1 MRESKFVEQNKEKW
15 EKIEKDLLN
24 KVSDPHVLRTH
35 LIHITDDLSYART
48 FYKNRSVRVYL
59 NGIAQSV
66 YNRIYKSKFN
76 FFKSVKKFYIDDVPS
91 IMYHSRKE
99 LFFSFLVLIL
109 AFTIGFFSSV
119 KDPEFVNTILS
130 DGYVKMTKDNIESGD
145 PMGVYKET
153 QPFQMFVM
161 IASNNIAVSFYL
173 FIFGLIAGYGTL
185 VMLLF
190 NGIMLGTFY
199 HFFYSRGLTADFN
212 YTVWMHGAIEISCMV
227 IVGVAGMLLGKG
239 LINPGSFS
247 RMKAFNIWGR
257 RGSMILLSLIP
268 FIILAAFIESYLT
281 RHTEVSNL
289 LRGIF
294 IVLSLIL
301 MFGYF
306 AFYPYLRFRKSG
318 DAQLGMPELN
328 ADKDIEFQK
337 GVIYSRSQIFLKSI
351 QLFIGNFPSII
362 RLALL
367 VSSVLTVLFYFIY
380 IEYSDTTIHVGGL
393 NLFNLL
399 EDSIDGSNQFFGQL
413 YINLALVFNKL
424 ERFDIYIITTI
435 WLIVLLGYSY
445 GRFNLKINGTFKFD
459 TKKIV
464 TLSIGVL
471 LFNAL
476 FLIDIPAMG
485 LLAILLSGT
494 LILIFSNTLNKDEKN
509 ERGILSILGTGF
521 IKSLSTTLLF
531 LFVLTLGMIIVASP
545 LLFYLLSFIEVN
557 FKLDNETYN
566 SMTMILMMF
575 FTCMVV
581 TLSLVFY
588 VFENSFLYYSI
599 GEISSASGISEKI
612 DSIGKT
618 KKAYG
623 IETE

>member
-59 NGIAQSV
+59 NGMAQSV

-76 FFKSVKKFYIDDVPS
+76 FFKSVKKFYVDDVPS

-109 AFTIGFFSSV
+109 AFIIGFYSSV
-119 KDPEFVNTILS
+119 KDPEFVNTILT
-130 DGYVKMTKDNIESGD
+130 DGYVKMTKDNIENGD
-145 PMGVYKET
+145 PMAVYKDT
-153 QPFQMFVM
+153 APFQMFIR
-161 IASNNIAVSFYL
+161 IASHNILVCFSL

-185 VMLLF
+185 VMMLF

-199 HFFYSRGLTADFN
+199 QFFYSRGLSADFN
-212 YTVWMHGAIEISCMV
+212 YTVWMHGAIEISSMV

-239 LINPGSFS
+239 LINPGTFS
-247 RMKAFNIWGR
+247 RLKAFNIWGR

-281 RHTEVSNL
+281 RHTEVSNGF
-289 LRGIF
+289 RGTF
-294 IVLSLIL
+294 IILSVLL

-306 AFYPYLRFRKSG
+306 ALYPYLRYRNSG

-328 ADKDIEFQK
+328 ADKELEFQK

-351 QLFIGNFPSII
+351 QLFIENFPSII
-362 RLALL
+362 RFA
-367 VSSVLTVLFYFIY
+367 VLTSSILTFFFYLIY
-380 IEYSDTTIHVGGL
+380 IEYSDTTIHVAGL

-399 EDSIDGSNQFFGQL
+399 EDTIDGSNNFFGQL
-413 YINLALVFNKL
+413 YINLGLVFNKL
-424 ERFDIYIITTI
+424 ERQDVYIITSV
-435 WLIVLLGYSY
+435 WLILLMVYAF
-445 GRFNLKINGTFKFD
+445 GRFNHKIIGSFKPDAKQILTLIVGT
-459 TKKIV
+459 
-464 TLSIGVL
+464 
-471 LFNAL
+471 LFLNAL
-476 FLIDIPAMG
+476 FLVDVPAMG
-485 LLAILLSGT
+485 LLALLLSGVLLMIISNVLDHDKKVGT
-494 LILIFSNTLNKDEKN
+494 LKV
-509 ERGILSILGTGF
+509 LGTGL
-521 IKSLSTTLLF
+521 IKTLSTTILF
-531 LFVLTLGMIIVASP
+531 LFLLTLGMTIVASP
-545 LLFYLLSFIEVN
+545 LLFYILNFIEVN
-557 FKLDNETYN
+557 FKMDTETYH

-575 FTCMVV
+575 FTCMVITV
-581 TLSLVFY
+581 SIVFY
-588 VFENSFLYYSI
+588 IFESSFLYYSI
-599 GEISSASGISEKI
+599 REISSAEGISVKI